1 MPKREGSMAIE
12 VNDRVQIIKAPQDQP
27 GLLNRAGKVMM
38 ITDETNY
45 LVQLDNGEA
54 ASLTADQLKKLE
66 N

>member
-1 MPKREGSMAIE
+1 MAIE

-27 GLLNRAGKVMM
+27 GLLNQAGKVMM

-54 ASLTADQLKKLE
+54 ANVTADQLKKLE

>member
-1 MPKREGSMAIE
+1 MPKRDGSMAIE
-12 VNDRVQIIKAPQDQP
+12 VNDRVQVIAVPQGQP
-27 GLLNRAGKVMM
+27 GLLNQAGKVMM

-45 LVQLDNGEA
+45 LVQMDNGEA